1 VQFLAFMG
9 GGMRRS
15 RGQIQR
21 YSEEEEEVGDK
32 KNAIEPEE
40 IEKTK
45 SGKMRKNKMNSRV
58 IFLLSLR
65 LLE

>member
-1 VQFLAFMG
+1 
-9 GGMRRS
+9 MRRS